1 VNPDLLSFCGQRDL
15 RNVTE
20 VAGGNVAACNS
31 GIAFRKSGPYGLHIL
46 PEEPAEGEKTMG
58 NLLHDDEF
66 MKEATDTNSLKDEYG
81 DCLEV
86 LINRFWGLG
95 GLFKDRDTDFD
106 YLVECLPLEIDLLN
120 KQYSTLKKR
129 LPMENQNTPQES
141 RIETD
146 HPGSKSGLSLFP
158 DDVVLTARFN
168 NVIGY
173 YPKLAKDYSKLK
185 DVAFREGTENL
196 IWLFSKQA
204 LTEYFGNQREN
215 QKWEYIE
222 NLFLIQKSGKTE
234 KARDLKNSFSNNGN
248 AYQKKPS
255 KDYEKILQ
263 ILNTPES
270 K

>member
-1 VNPDLLSFCGQRDL
+1 MAGVNPTGR
-15 RNVTE
+15 T
-20 VAGGNVAACNS
+20 GG
-31 GIAFRKSGPYGLHIL
+31 
-46 PEEPAEGEKTMG
+46 GEKTMG

-66 MKEATDTNSLKDEYG
+66 MKEAADTNSLKDEYG

-95 GLFKDRDTDFD
+95 GLFKDSDTKFD
-106 YLVECLPLEIDLLN
+106 YLIECLPLEIDLLN
-120 KQYSTLKKR
+120 KQYSNLKKR
-129 LPMENQNTPQES
+129 FPMENQNTPQES
-141 RIETD
+141 RTETA

-158 DDVVLTARFN
+158 DDLVLTAKFN

-173 YPKLAKDYSKLK
+173 YSKLAKDYSKLK
-185 DVAFREGTENL
+185 GIVFNEGTEYL
-196 IWLFSKQA
+196 IWLFSKKA
-204 LTEYFGNQREN
+204 LAEYFGNQREN
-215 QKWEYIE
+215 QKWELIE
-222 NLFLIQKSGKTE
+222 NLFLIQKNGRTE

-248 AYQKKPS
+248 AFSKKTS